1 MRHTIPFDTHA
12 YVKRLTSVGVP
23 EAQAEVHAEAIA
35 GLVNDELATKR
46 DLEDLHI
53 ATKRD
58 LEELHIAT
66 KRDLEELRIAPQR
79 DLEELRIATQRGL
92 EELRIATQRD
102 LEKMGLQLGAE
113 LRETELRL
121 KHDLTLRLGAL
132 MAAGVAIVAVL
143 VKLL

>member
-58 LEELHIAT
+58 LEEL
-66 KRDLEELRIAPQR
+66 RIAPQR
-79 DLEELRIATQRGL
+79 DLEEPRIAPQRN
-92 EELRIATQRD
+92 